1 VIYRGAGLAIK
12 RLAQV
17 KLFGSLRQ
25 YVDKHQF
32 ETKAKSIYQLLTM
45 LCADNAAFCE
55 ALFADDQL
63 RPFIK
68 ITINGRDIQLMDGL
82 ETAVSNND
90 TIAIF
95 PPIAGG

>member
-1 VIYRGAGLAIK
+1 M
-12 RLAQV
+12 AQV

-25 YVDKHQF
+25 FADESQF
-32 ETKAKSIYQLLTM
+32 ETKAKNIRQLLTM
-45 LCADNAAFCE
+45 LCVDNAPFCT
-55 ALFADDQL
+55 ALFENEQL

-68 ITINGRDIQLMDGL
+68 IVINGRDIQLMDGL
-82 ETAVSNND
+82 ETAVSDND

>member
-1 VIYRGAGLAIK
+1 M
-12 RLAQV
+12 AQV
-17 KLFGSLRQ
+17 KLFGNLRAH
-25 YVDKHQF
+25 VAAHQF
-32 ETKAKSIYQLLTM
+32 EMQVNSVRQLLRM
-45 LCADNAAFCE
+45 LCANNAPLCE
-55 ALFADDQL
+55 ALFEDEQL

-82 ETAVSNND
+82 ETAVTNND